1 MLLFIGFSIGRMLGV
16 ADYKTVEGMPAM
28 KQILF
33 GLLAFGILFLSIL
46 TWIWSLRKEVKT
58 QTAELKKSEERYRLL
73 VENASEGVIVVVD
86 EKATF
91 INPRALQITGYSKE
105 ELNNGKLAEC
115 IHPDDQNIIFDFYSN
130 TLKREDVVLQ
140 YPFRIITG
148 KDETRWIL
156 NNSVKIEWEK
166 KTGVLNIFTDITES
180 KKFEQQ
186 FIQTQKMEAIGQ
198 LAGGIAHDFNNIL
211 TAIMGYGNLLKLNL
225 GKEEAVARYA
235 DNILTAAERAA
246 NLTSSL
252 LTFSRKQA
260 IEQQPTNVNG
270 VIASV
275 EKLLSKLI
283 GEDIDFSVKYGGDK
297 LIVMADNSQIIQVL
311 MNLATNARDAMP
323 RGGKFVI
330 STDIIEID
338 HAFIKK
344 HAYGRNGLY
353 ALISFEDTGIG
364 MDDKTMARIFEPFFT
379 TKDIGKGTGLGLAT
393 VYGVIKQQ
401 NGYINVKSEV
411 GKGTTFNIYLP
422 IVLSDPKEIQEQTSA
437 CITGGS
443 ETILVGED
451 EENIR
456 QFIKEILEGYGYTVI
471 EASDGED
478 VIEKYKENKQVI
490 ELLMLDIIMPK
501 KNGKYAYDEIRKL
514 DSNIKAIF
522 ISGYTAD
529 FINQQ
534 GISGEEIHL
543 LYKPIAIDT
552 LLSEVRQVLD
562 GKKHH

>member
-1 MLLFIGFSIGRMLGV
+1 MLLSSGCLIRKVSGDVCHSESDSGEPEMKYIFFGF
-16 ADYKTVEGMPAM
+16 
-28 KQILF
+28 
-33 GLLAFGILFLSIL
+33 LAVGFLFLSIL
-46 TWIWSLRKEVKT
+46 AWIWSLRKEVKI

-86 EKATF
+86 KQVAF
-91 INPRALQITGYSKE
+91 INPRALQITGYSE
-105 ELNNGKLAEC
+105 GELNAGKLAEC

-180 KKFEQQ
+180 KQFEQQ

-211 TAIMGYGNLLKLNL
+211 TAIMGYGNLLKMNI
-225 GKEEAVARYA
+225 GKEEAIVRYA

-260 IEQQPTNVNG
+260 IDQQPTNVNG
-270 VIASV
+270 VITSV

-283 GEDIDFSVKYGGDK
+283 GENIDFSVKCGGDK
-297 LIVMADNSQIIQVL
+297 LIVMADSSQIIQVL

-330 STDIIEID
+330 STDIVEID
-338 HAFIKK
+338 DTFIKK

-353 ALISFEDTGIG
+353 ALISFEDTGVG
-364 MDDKTMARIFEPFFT
+364 MDEKTKARIFEPFFT

-393 VYGVIKQQ
+393 VYGVVKQQ
-401 NGYINVKSEV
+401 NGYINVKSEL

-422 IVLSDPKEIQEQTSA
+422 IILSDLAEMKERENTS
-437 CITGGS
+437 INGGS
-443 ETILVGED
+443 ETILVAED
-451 EENIR
+451 EEDIR

-478 VIEKYKENKQVI
+478 AIEKFKENKHVI
-490 ELLMLDIIMPK
+490 QMLMLDIIMPK
-501 KNGKYAYDEIRKL
+501 KTGKYAYDEIRKL
-514 DSNIKAIF
+514 DSSIKAIF

-529 FINQQ
+529 FIQQQ
-534 GISGEEIHL
+534 GVNGEEIRL
-543 LYKPIAIDT
+543 LYKPITIDT
-552 LLSEVRQVLD
+552 LLSQVRQVLD
-562 GKKHH
+562 EQ

>member
-1 MLLFIGFSIGRMLGV
+1 MLLSSGRLIPKVSGDVGQSESDSRGPEMKYIPFGF
-16 ADYKTVEGMPAM
+16 
-28 KQILF
+28 
-33 GLLAFGILFLSIL
+33 LAVGFLFLSIL
-46 TWIWSLRKEVKT
+46 AWIWSLRKEVKI
-58 QTAELKKSEERYRLL
+58 QTAELIKSKERYRLL

-86 EKATF
+86 KQVAF
-91 INPRALQITGYSKE
+91 INPRALQITGYSEE
-105 ELNNGKLAEC
+105 ELNAGKLAES

-211 TAIMGYGNLLKLNL
+211 TAIMGYGNLLKMNI
-225 GKEEAVARYA
+225 GKEEAIARYA

-260 IEQQPTNVNG
+260 IDQQPTNVNG
-270 VIASV
+270 VITSV

-283 GEDIDFSVKYGGDK
+283 GENIDFSVKCVGDR
-297 LIVMADNSQIIQVL
+297 LIVMADSSQIIQVL

-323 RGGKFVI
+323 KGGKFVI
-330 STDIIEID
+330 STDIVEID
-338 HAFIKK
+338 TAFIKK

-353 ALISFEDTGIG
+353 ALISFEDTGVG
-364 MDDKTMARIFEPFFT
+364 MDEKTKARIFEPFFT
-379 TKDIGKGTGLGLAT
+379 TKDVGKGTGLGLAT
-393 VYGVIKQQ
+393 VYGVVKQQ
-401 NGYINVKSEV
+401 NGYINVKSEL

-422 IVLSDPKEIQEQTSA
+422 IILSDPAEIKEQETA
-437 CITGGS
+437 CVNGGN

-451 EENIR
+451 EEDIR

-478 VIEKYKENKQVI
+478 AIEKFKENKHAI
-490 ELLMLDIIMPK
+490 KLLMLDIIMPK
-501 KNGKYAYDEIRKL
+501 KTGKYAYDEIRKL

-529 FINQQ
+529 FIQQQ
-534 GISGEEIHL
+534 GITGEEIRL

-552 LLSEVRQVLD
+552 LLSEVRRVLD
-562 GKKHH
+562 EK